1 LLAPLSRP
9 QRRTCAAEERASC
22 AAKDLNHSLHHNLS
36 DSASGFPLCYAE
48 IPNSLVSS
56 IPDLEARLS
65 PKNSAR
71 STSFYSL
78 SCVLKLFSFVLLFL
92 LLCCPPCFSQ
102 DWFRTG
108 TGLGVEKPRIAVSN
122 FVPKSDTDKPHAT
135 LFTNVVRD
143 DLAFSGILELASPDF
158 YPPKVPAQPGELQ
171 MLDWSQGPVNANFLA
186 FGNLTESSAEVAIF
200 AWMYDV
206 HSPSSQAVV
215 GKVYRGAPTDA
226 QVRKFAHQFADEI
239 ISKLSGGLSSI
250 ASTQIA
256 FIRGTYG
263 SKELWVMDYDG
274 ANQRKL
280 TSLGSVAL
288 TPRWSPDASRI
299 AFTCFVPV
307 SGVTS
312 AQICMYSFDANKI
325 VSFARY
331 RGTNNSPT
339 WSPDGSQVMFSSSMQ
354 GNPALYVTDSG
365 GNRPKRVTF
374 ASNGAD
380 TSPAWNPKTGQTVA
394 FVSDRGGVPQLYLMN
409 SDGTDPRKLDL
420 PDMGYVID
428 PAWSP
433 NGQLLAFSWRRP
445 SGNYDLYIMD
455 VVSHQLRELTRD
467 SGRNER
473 PSWAP
478 DGRHIVFESTR
489 GGTRQIWT
497 MLADGTSP
505 HQLTTSGHNESPNWS
520 TR

>member
-1 LLAPLSRP
+1 LSLKTFVLPAPLVSLRSR
-9 QRRTCAAEERASC
+9 C
-22 AAKDLNHSLHHNLS
+22 KL
-36 DSASGFPLCYAE
+36 
-48 IPNSLVSS
+48 
-56 IPDLEARLS
+56 LS
-65 PKNSAR
+65 PS
-71 STSFYSL
+71 
-78 SCVLKLFSFVLLFL
+78 LFL
-92 LLCCPPCFSQ
+92 YLLTLLCFLNLLLPSSSFAQ

-108 TGLGVEKPRIAVSN
+108 TGLGVEKPRIAVSD
-122 FVPKSDTDKPHAT
+122 FVPKADPDKAHSA
-135 LFTNVVRD
+135 LFTTVVRD
-143 DLAFSGILELASPDF
+143 DLAFSGILDLASPSF
-158 YPPKVPAQPGELQ
+158 YPPKAPSQPGELQ
-171 MLDWSQGPVNANFLA
+171 MLDWSQAPVNANFLA
-186 FGNLTESSAEVAIF
+186 FGNLSESSAEVAIF

-206 HSPSSQAVV
+206 RSSSSQAIV
-215 GKVYRGAPTDA
+215 GKVYRGVPTDA

-239 ISKLSGGLSSI
+239 ISKLSGGLPSI

-274 ANQRKL
+274 ANQHKL
-280 TSLGSVAL
+280 TALGSVAL

-312 AQICMYSFDANKI
+312 AQICMYSFDASKL

-339 WSPDGSQVMFSSSMQ
+339 WSPDGLQVMFSSSMQ
-354 GNPALYVTDSG
+354 GNPALYVTDAS
-365 GNRPKRVTF
+365 GNRPKRVSF

-409 SDGTDPRKLDL
+409 SDGTDSRKIDL
-420 PDMGYVID
+420 PDMGYVVD

-445 SGNYDLYIMD
+445 SGNYDIYIMD
-455 VVSHQLRELTRD
+455 IVSHQIRELTRD
-467 SGRNER
+467 VGRNER

-505 HQLTTSGHNESPNWS
+505 HQLTASGHNESPNWS